1 MRDYRTIPLWQNV
14 TPDQWNDWRWQMRHR
29 LTDIETLKQV
39 IPLTPAEEQGV
50 RDCLSVLRMAI
61 TPYYATLIDPDD
73 PNCPIRRQA
82 IPTAQELDFA
92 PEDMP
97 DPLSEDTDSPAPGLT
112 HRYPDRVLFLITD
125 QCSMY
130 CRHCTRR
137 RFAGVTDQPRSLE
150 EIQQSLDYIRN
161 TPSVRDVLLS
171 GGDALILDEDRLEYI
186 LKELRQI
193 PHVEII
199 RIGTRAP
206 VVMPQRITPDLVA
219 MLRRYHPLYVN
230 VHFNHPREIT
240 PASRAACERLAD
252 AGIPLGNQSVLLR
265 GINDDPATMRQLV
278 HGLLRIR
285 VRPYY
290 IYQCDLSQGIGHF
303 RTRVSTGIAIIES
316 LRGHTSG
323 LAVPTFV
330 VDAPGGGGKIPV
342 MPQYL
347 ISMSDRRVVLRNYE
361 GVIATY
367 TEPAETTAG
376 NRPHNPT
383 LPAQPS
389 AGPSVSGLLQGQ
401 GLSLEP
407 QGLSRLRRRNNDK
420 E

>member
-130 CRHCTRR
+130 CRHCTPAPLCWRYR
-137 RFAGVTDQPRSLE
+137 PAPQPE

-161 TPSVRDVLLS
+161 TPSVRDVLL
-171 GGDALILDEDRLEYI
+171 
-186 LKELRQI
+186 
-193 PHVEII
+193 
-199 RIGTRAP
+199 
-206 VVMPQRITPDLVA
+206 
-219 MLRRYHPLYVN
+219 
-230 VHFNHPREIT
+230 
-240 PASRAACERLAD
+240 
-252 AGIPLGNQSVLLR
+252 
-265 GINDDPATMRQLV
+265 
-278 HGLLRIR
+278 
-285 VRPYY
+285 
-290 IYQCDLSQGIGHF
+290 
-303 RTRVSTGIAIIES
+303 
-316 LRGHTSG
+316 
-323 LAVPTFV
+323 
-330 VDAPGGGGKIPV
+330 
-342 MPQYL
+342 
-347 ISMSDRRVVLRNYE
+347 
-361 GVIATY
+361 
-367 TEPAETTAG
+367 
-376 NRPHNPT
+376 
-383 LPAQPS
+383 
-389 AGPSVSGLLQGQ
+389 
-401 GLSLEP
+401 
-407 QGLSRLRRRNNDK
+407 RRRCPHLR
-420 E
+420 